1 MDLYCTYQIE
11 RHLSTQVC
19 GFEKVECK
27 LACNNYRQIFVLC
40 LREARE
46 NLGNGSFGGSVINAF
61 TQNRCKA
68 VNCVFSRSNTEANR

>member
-1 MDLYCTYQIE
+1 MDLYCTYYTE

-27 LACNNYRQIFVLC
+27 LACNNYRQIVVLC

-61 TQNRCKA
+61 TPKKMQSSELCLQ
-68 VNCVFSRSNTEANR
+68 